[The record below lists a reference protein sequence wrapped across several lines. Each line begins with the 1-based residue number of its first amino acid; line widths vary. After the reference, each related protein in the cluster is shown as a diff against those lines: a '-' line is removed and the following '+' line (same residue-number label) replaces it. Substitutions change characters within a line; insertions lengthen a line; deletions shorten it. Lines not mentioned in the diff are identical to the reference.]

1 MTYDDDGT
9 IYYENPAGSLE
20 VTDGW
25 GNVVPLFLPYSV
37 GDVLDAVAYALGTI
51 AYQQAIT
58 ANTSTAP
65 KDSEK
70 AAAKTTLSL
79 GPDVVSTYYWQAPL
93 QW

>member
-37 GDVLDAVAYALGTI
+37 GDVLDAVAYALGII
-51 AYQQAIT
+51 AYQQAIST
-58 ANTSTAP
+58 NTSMTP
-65 KDSEK
+65 KR
-70 AAAKTTLSL
+70 
-79 GPDVVSTYYWQAPL
+79 L
-93 QW
+93 QEGSRDDALRSRP